1 MGKCNRSGTNAVK
14 EKSLLYDI
22 GKRIVRW
29 MDGMVNLTVFVLFL
43 MLAAYGCYAIW
54 DSNQIYSEADKKQY
68 ETYKPEGDNSES
80 FAELQK
86 LNPEVIAWLTIYG
99 TNIDY
104 PVAQTDDNQKYVNV
118 NAKGEFSLA
127 GSLFLDYRNTSDF
140 SDFCNIIYGHH
151 MEKKAMFGE
160 LENFTEETFFK
171 EHRYG
176 SLYVNGREKELEFAA
191 ILKDDAY
198 NNVIYN
204 PTIGQEEKKQ
214 EFLTYIKLHAMHSND
229 MELSESDQILLL
241 STCTPE
247 GTNGRFILV
256 AKIDNEMNAG
266 KGEKEDG
273 KKK

>member
-99 TNIDY
+99 TNID
-104 PVAQTDDNQKYVNV
+104 
-118 NAKGEFSLA
+118 
-127 GSLFLDYRNTSDF
+127 R
-140 SDFCNIIYGHH
+140 
-151 MEKKAMFGE
+151 
-160 LENFTEETFFK
+160 
-171 EHRYG
+171 
-176 SLYVNGREKELEFAA
+176 
-191 ILKDDAY
+191 
-198 NNVIYN
+198 
-204 PTIGQEEKKQ
+204 
-214 EFLTYIKLHAMHSND
+214 
-229 MELSESDQILLL
+229 
-241 STCTPE
+241 
-247 GTNGRFILV
+247 
-256 AKIDNEMNAG
+256 
-266 KGEKEDG
+266 
-273 KKK
+273 